1 MHTTEQAKR
10 LWCPMVR
17 SGAGSDPALNAI
29 QGADRTGFDFN
40 CIADKCAMWR
50 WKAGLVR
57 SRNDRESRMVL
68 KPSTTH
74 GYCGLAGSPA
84 A

>member
-1 MHTTEQAKR
+1 MHTTEQAKL

-17 SGAGSDPALNAI
+17 VGVVPEAGGPLTCNDPSGYFKG
-29 QGADRTGFDFN
+29 T